1 MERDPLVEAEP
12 EDGVKL
18 KGKQKC
24 IQTNSL
30 FVYRAS
36 TLAGAKEPI
45 RIRLLSLTNALRE
58 RPTNDLSPSPRRCHL
73 AGEANQI
80 VDFPRP
86 FHPLLSPRPPFLTLS
101 QRRVDIFDEFGS
113 WLVRSGDEV
122 RGGRPPFEPQ
132 VTILREGAWRFRPS
146 ARPRIW
152 RAVVSCF
159 GIIGGWTLGVFRFYW
174 NYILYFLILYLST
187 IWVVIWL
194 FCTAMYPRFDLVLY
208 PLFFFFI
215 SYPSTHMGSYLTSL
229 YDHLL
234 TFSSNSIPIFILLFG
249 HLYKS
254 IYLIIHSR
262 FHDFMDIEFH
272 FLL

>member
-45 RIRLLSLTNALRE
+45 RIRLLSFTNALRE

-86 FHPLLSPRPPFLTLS
+86 FHPSLALAPFFNPFTAEGWHFWWVWQLAREVGRWGARWAAAFRASSDNLAGRGVAVSAKCPAEDLT
-101 QRRVDIFDEFGS
+101 
-113 WLVRSGDEV
+113 
-122 RGGRPPFEPQ
+122 GG
-132 VTILREGAWRFRPS
+132 
-146 ARPRIW
+146 
-152 RAVVSCF
+152 C
-159 GIIGGWTLGVFRFYW
+159 
-174 NYILYFLILYLST
+174 
-187 IWVVIWL
+187 
-194 FCTAMYPRFDLVLY
+194 
-208 PLFFFFI
+208 
-215 SYPSTHMGSYLTSL
+215 
-229 YDHLL
+229 
-234 TFSSNSIPIFILLFG
+234 
-249 HLYKS
+249 
-254 IYLIIHSR
+254 
-262 FHDFMDIEFH
+262 
-272 FLL
+272 

>member
-1 MERDPLVEAEP
+1 M
-12 EDGVKL
+12 
-18 KGKQKC
+18 
-24 IQTNSL
+24 
-30 FVYRAS
+30 
-36 TLAGAKEPI
+36 
-45 RIRLLSLTNALRE
+45 
-58 RPTNDLSPSPRRCHL
+58 
-73 AGEANQI
+73 
-80 VDFPRP
+80 
-86 FHPLLSPRPPFLTLS
+86 
-101 QRRVDIFDEFGS
+101 
-113 WLVRSGDEV
+113 RSGDEV

-187 IWVVIWL
+187 IWVVICL
-194 FCTAMYPRFDLVLY
+194 FCTAMYPCFDLVLH

-234 TFSSNSIPIFILLFG
+234 TFSSNSIPFYIIIWPYLQKHLSVNSFSFSWFHEHRILFSSMINNISYFV
-249 HLYKS
+249 HLS
-254 IYLIIHSR
+254 N
-262 FHDFMDIEFH
+262 
-272 FLL
+272 